1 MLNSR
6 AVVVDTHALVWFLE
20 DSPQLSEMASR
31 QFDEI
36 EAGRATGIVPTMVL
50 AELLH
55 LTESRKKTIDF
66 QSALRGLHDVKLRL
80 FPLEVRTLE
89 RAQQVKGLELHDR
102 IIVATALLLGGRLL
116 TRDQAIRESG
126 YVDCIW

>member
-66 QSALRGLHDVKLRL
+66 QSALRVLHDVKLRL

-116 TRDQAIRESG
+116 TRDQEIRESD